1 MRAGYD
7 GWGRAAL
14 MMVQGTPRA
23 LVAVKVRADF
33 MPDGEIVP
41 LLFRPEQ
48 GNAMRI
54 DRILEKRREDLA
66 VLGAPAMRYT
76 VRCGEYVYDLYFDK
90 HRQPH
95 WFVLYE
101 VAKITE
107 MMVSEIDTP

>member
-48 GNAMRI
+48 
-54 DRILEKRREDLA
+54 EKARRPGCAGCACDA
-66 VLGAPAMRYT
+66 VYRA
-76 VRCGEYVYDLYFDK
+76 VRGICV
-90 HRQPH
+90 
-95 WFVLYE
+95 
-101 VAKITE
+101 
-107 MMVSEIDTP
+107 